1 MSKDKKL
8 EGYLKNWQEAEPRD
22 LYQNFHKLDKEKET
36 ASFFVRGTEFR
47 LKQEGLEVLNGKNA
61 PKSIENSQLTRVNL
75 WIGLSEFHKEK
86 VSFTPILGLTFEN
99 ADNQSESFF
108 YEMENVN
115 PLRLRKP
122 NDSSLLPLPFV
133 EQVKKNWIETA
144 SDRMADTV
152 TSQSAIGLER
162 VLVYEITG
170 GGLDFFID
178 NRKAL
183 TNLYLY
189 PGVDLNKSSVEDIS
203 FISVFGLRFNDLL
216 NDTSKDSLFKKSG
229 YGISW
234 TLKGDSGLEEDEL
247 FLDYARPCPPT
258 CPPPPPP
265 PPGSGD

>member
-8 EGYLKNWQEAEPRD
+8 EGYLKNWQEAEPDD
-22 LYQNFHKLDKEKET
+22 LYKNFHKLDKEKQT
-36 ASFFVRGTEFR
+36 ASFFVRGTEFK
-47 LKQEGLEVLNGKNA
+47 LGQEGLEVLNGQKT
-61 PKSIENSQLTRVNL
+61 PKSIEKSELTRINL
-75 WIGLSEFHKEK
+75 WIGLSDFHKETIG
-86 VSFTPILGLTFEN
+86 FTPILGLTFEN
-99 ADNQSESFF
+99 ADQSESFF
-108 YEMENVN
+108 YEMGNVN
-115 PLRLRKP
+115 PLLLRKP
-122 NDSSLLPLPFV
+122 DDSSLLPLPFV
-133 EQVKKNWIETA
+133 EQVKKNWIETT
-144 SDRMADTV
+144 SDQMTDTV

-170 GGLDFFID
+170 GGLDFFIE

-203 FISVFGLRFNDLL
+203 FISVFGLRFNNLL
-216 NDTSKDSLFKKSG
+216 KDTTKDSFFRRSG

-234 TLKGDSGLEEDEL
+234 TLKKESGLDEDEV

-265 PPGSGD
+265 PPGSGV